1 MPPLE
6 HPRHERFA
14 QGLARGATAVS
25 AYEDAGYRPDGAN
38 PIRLKQRKEVQL
50 RVAELTSEGA
60 RQAQVDIARVLR
72 ELMAIATSDPRRAFD
87 DEGKLKDPSQWDDDF
102 AASIASIEVVS
113 RAAKPDETGKRGV
126 EYVHKIKTWDK
137 ISALD
142 KLARHLGLYNDTL
155 SVNVTDDLAE
165 RLARAKERADGDE

>member
-1 MPPLE
+1 MPPLD

-14 QGLARGATAVS
+14 QLVARGDRLKTA
-25 AYEDAGYRPDGAN
+25 YDEAGYTAN
-38 PIRLKQRKEVQL
+38 RAHAHRLKTREDVSG
-50 RVAELTSEGA
+50 RIVELTLEGA
-60 RQAQVDIARVLR
+60 RRAEIDIARVLV
-72 ELMAIATSDPRRAFD
+72 ELMRIGTSDLRRAFD
-87 DEGKLKDPSQWDDDF
+87 AEGNLIDPTHWDDDL

-113 RAAKPDETGKRGV
+113 RAGKAEDGKRPV

-155 SVNVTDDLAE
+155 NVNVTDDLAL
-165 RLARAKERADGDE
+165 RLAKAKARASGAG